1 MMELV
6 KEILPY
12 ISPSA
17 LPLLVAVLG
26 GIYIYRKIGNER
38 KATKT
43 ERDQDSQ
50 SIHDELLKHKFE
62 ITELKG
68 RTEHHETVL
77 DDLRDQI
84 STLNASIAE
93 LSATI
98 KVFMAN
104 IASKK

>member
-1 MMELV
+1 MMDLV

-26 GIYIYRKIGNER
+26 GIYIYRKIGNDR
-38 KATKT
+38 KVTKA

-50 SIHDELLKHKFE
+50 TIHDELLRHKFE

-84 STLNASIAE
+84 STLTASIAE

-98 KVFMAN
+98 KVFMN
-104 IASKK
+104 SVKGK